1 MTNLRAPLLA
11 GALAM
16 LLSSAALAQP
26 ADTLRVGNWDFPPG
40 RGNPFSSV
48 PGQPQIYVWSAVFDT
63 MTYVDEKGA
72 PSGGLAVG

>member
-1 MTNLRAPLLA
+1 MRGASVSILGVA
-11 GALAM
+11 GIVATLG
-16 LLSSAALAQP
+16 AAHAQP

-72 PSGGLAVG
+72 PSAGLAIG